1 MNVYS
6 PHDWLKRKIKVVLPL
21 EDIILPWHRKARSK
35 CLIDF
40 FSAKMFF
47 TIACFLAILQAEG
60 LKTTKKQNYLDLK
73 ATSCSINI
81 NTAPNKKLED
91 ILLGIKQQLDEI
103 QEELRHLT
111 KKEENNTDGKKLAFS
126 LSSSS
131 Q

>member
-1 MNVYS
+1 MKC
-6 PHDWLKRKIKVVLPL
+6 PDPFM
-21 EDIILPWHRKARSK
+21 

-40 FSAKMFF
+40 YSAKMFF

-60 LKTTKKQNYLDLK
+60 STTTKKQNYVDSK
-73 ATSCSINI
+73 ATSCSRNI
-81 NTAPNKKLED
+81 NTEPNKKLED

-131 Q
+131 QEGKSPHKYLAYCRKQSPRFVVLRDP